1 MNLFPFSGVLKYP
14 IPALQRACYMFYCG
28 KRRVPAIL
36 YCGKRM
42 K

>member
-28 KRRVPAIL
+28 KRRIL
-36 YCGKRM
+36 ANVYCGKRM